1 MVVNILNRILFSVVF
16 LTLFSFKNNPT
27 CIDFK
32 VGYFSVKIMDDTS
45 IYYWVDRTE
54 KDQIET
60 NEYGEKVY
68 YTIEWI
74 NDCSFVQKF
83 DKNKMK
89 LTNEMKMIND
99 DGGVVVELLE
109 VENDKC
115 IYYQSYVKKFKEIS
129 LRKGKF
135 CKID

>member
-1 MVVNILNRILFSVVF
+1 MIFLNRVLVSILF
-16 LTLFSFKNNPT
+16 LALFSFKDYTT
-27 CIDFK
+27 CQDFK
-32 VGYFSVKIMDDTS
+32 EGYFSVKMLGETS
-45 IYYWVDRTE
+45 VHYWIDRTE
-54 KDQIET
+54 NEQIET

-68 YTIEWI
+68 YAIEWI
-74 NDCSFVQKF
+74 NDCSFIQKF

-89 LTNEMKMIND
+89 LTDDMKMINN

-115 IYYQSYVKKFKEIS
+115 IYYQSYVRKFKEIS